1 MTSALGLN
9 IQLTF
14 AIAFIVGSSLA
25 AFGGVVGASQGAVAP
40 GQDGQWLLNSLVVV
54 IIGGLGSL
62 MGAAA
67 GSLLYGLVFSFS
79 AVYLPTAGQQLLHAV
94 LDRLHLRSA
103 GARARVPPAG
113 PLREILVT
121 RDPKVV
127 TERAI
132 ATVALVV
139 AVIAPVIF
147 NAYWIDVILTQAL
160 IMGIAAASMIFLAA
174 YGGMIS
180 LAQTMLMGSAGFMI
194 GNMVTT
200 RAGGES
206 KGLTLGWD
214 PTLALFLALLGTTVL
229 GLLFGALAARST
241 GIYFLMITLTLSVV
255 GFYFVGQVTVVSG
268 FSGIAGINAY
278 TPPFIGDIV
287 DNRDRLYYIA
297 LGVAAVVY
305 ILIRLLIRTPFG
317 LALQGLRDE
326 PVRMSSLG
334 YAVPLHRMLAFG
346 FASFLAALAGVLL
359 VWWQGQIAPGDIG
372 LQSTIDLLIVAV
384 IGGLT
389 RIEGAWVGALAFIV
403 INNYV
408 RDSWLT
414 DLLDTLRIGG
424 SFNTIIGLVF
434 LVIVIVSPDGLMG
447 IWDRLWSLARHGGGG
462 PGFIGDRDTCRGE
475 GVGRSAL
482 VQVGSERSSSS
493 ALPFQSSI
501 KEGNRHESFHAP
513 LEASA
518 SARRGRSH
526 RLHRRLV
533 VARGVEGE
541 RGQDCDHDR
550 LQGRVRVRL

>member
-1 MTSALGLN
+1 M
-9 IQLTF
+9 
-14 AIAFIVGSSLA
+14 
-25 AFGGVVGASQGAVAP
+25 
-40 GQDGQWLLNSLVVV
+40 
-54 IIGGLGSL
+54 
-62 MGAAA
+62 
-67 GSLLYGLVFSFS
+67 
-79 AVYLPTAGQQLLHAV
+79 
-94 LDRLHLRSA
+94 
-103 GARARVPPAG
+103 
-113 PLREILVT
+113 T
-121 RDPKVV
+121 RDPKAV

-132 ATVALVV
+132 GIGGLILAIA
-139 AVIAPVIF
+139 APVVF

-160 IMGIAAASMIFLAA
+160 IVGIVAASMIFLAA

-214 PTLALFLALLGTTVL
+214 PTLALVLALVGTTLL

-268 FSGIAGINAY
+268 FSGIASINQY
-278 TPPFIGDIV
+278 TPPFVGDIV
-287 DNRDRLYYIA
+287 NDRNRLYYIA
-297 LGVAAVVY
+297 LGVAIVVY
-305 ILIRLLIRTPFG
+305 LLIRFLIRTPFG

-334 YAVPLHRMLAFG
+334 YAVPMHRMLAFG
-346 FASFLAALAGVLL
+346 FSAFLAALAGVLL

-372 LQSTIDLLIVAV
+372 LPSTIDLLIVAV

-447 IWDRLWSLARHGGGG
+447 IWDRLWGL
-462 PGFIGDRDTCRGE
+462 
-475 GVGRSAL
+475 GR
-482 VQVGSERSSSS
+482 Q
-493 ALPFQSSI
+493 
-501 KEGNRHESFHAP
+501 
-513 LEASA
+513 
-518 SARRGRSH
+518 RGRDPGTP
-526 RLHRRLV
+526 
-533 VARGVEGE
+533 GVTAIPAGE
-541 RGQDCDHDR
+541 K
-550 LQGRVRVRL
+550 V